1 MTSQPSP
8 KLRPISLE
16 RKEPAEPKRTSAH
29 GLIGLAMLER
39 YADGA
44 VSRGEALIA
53 VEEPLLISVN
63 GDEFVA
69 PRTPGDDRHL
79 ILGHLFSLGVIH
91 SAGDVLNIEMDD
103 GGNQAKVSLAP
114 SRNDGRT
121 DAFPDRFRLT
131 PERIFQIRETF
142 ETRQRL
148 YRSTGSTHAAGLFRA
163 DGELL
168 AYGED
173 VSRHC
178 ALDKAVG
185 RALVDDTLGMADVAM
200 LTSRLARELAVKAA
214 RAGIPVLCGFS
225 AATSAGMEYARTH
238 GLTLVGRVRPDS
250 FNVYANGWRMEY

>member
-1 MTSQPSP
+1 MTSHSSP
-8 KLRPISLE
+8 ELRAVTSP
-16 RKEPAEPKRTSAH
+16 RKGRDEAKRASAP

-44 VSRGEALIA
+44 VSRDEALIA
-53 VEEPLLISVN
+53 VEEPLLISVSGG
-63 GDEFVA
+63 GDFVV

-79 ILGHLFSLGVIH
+79 ILGHLFSLGLIQ
-91 SAGDVLNIEMDD
+91 SAEDVLHIETGEDRAEVTL
-103 GGNQAKVSLAP
+103 GKT
-114 SRNDGRT
+114 RT
-121 DAFPDRFRLT
+121 ACRTEAFPDRFRLT
-131 PERIFQIRETF
+131 PERIFQIRAAF
-142 ETRQRL
+142 EARQRL

-185 RALVDDTLGMADVAM
+185 RALVDDALNLADVAM
-200 LTSRLARELAVKAA
+200 LTSRLARELAVKTA

-225 AATSAGMEYARTH
+225 AATSAGMEYASGH
-238 GLTLVGRVRPDS
+238 GLTLIGRVRPDS